1 MAVKLETEAIRNLAA
16 FEKITKVHARDCII
30 TDNCIY
36 FLVDS
41 KKVGLAIGK
50 NGSTIKEVRR
60 VLGRQV
66 RLFGYSDSAEE
77 TIKNIVPNLKGIKME
92 SDTMVVS
99 IQPKDRMTVIGRNG
113 ETIKVIR
120 QILKRHFNVENF
132 KLRM

>member
-1 MAVKLETEAIRNLAA
+1 MAVKLETDAIRNLAL
-16 FEKITKVHARDCII
+16 FEKVTKVHAKDCLI

-41 KKVGLAIGK
+41 RKVGLAIGK
-50 NGSTIKEVRR
+50 NGSTIKEVSR

-66 RLFGYSDSAEE
+66 RIFGHADSAEE
-77 TIKNIVPNLKGIKME
+77 TMKSIVPNLRDVKME
-92 SDTMVVS
+92 NGSMMVS
-99 IQPKDRMTVIGRNG
+99 IQPKDRLAVIGRNG

-120 QILKRHFNVENF
+120 QILKRHFKIENL